1 MALSRSNLPLFCL
14 ALASVTSY
22 ATAVAPPTAHASDE
36 VRQPLSLNPQ
46 QKINVDAASQELD
59 YKTNTVVFRQ
69 IVVSQGATR
78 VRADHARAT
87 GLNFENSRWTFQG
100 NVQIDAPPRG
110 NLRSEQAT
118 VEFRDNRIA
127 GVTITGK
134 PAQFEQ
140 QRADD
145 LGMEKGHA
153 DQIVYD
159 VDQGTVLLSND
170 AWISDGRNEMSAPS
184 ISYSIR
190 EQKVLATSSGA
201 HQGVHIVITPP
212 QTPPKPDP
220 PRDDKGKAATGPPR
234 ASSAPV
240 PPLPGSS

>member
-1 MALSRSNLPLFCL
+1 ALSRSNLRFLCL
-14 ALASVTSY
+14 ALAPLVSC
-22 ATAVAPPTAHASDE
+22 ATAAGTTAAPGTDA
-36 VRQPLSLNPQ
+36 RQPLSLNPQ

-59 YKTNTVVFRQ
+59 YHTNTVVFTQ

-78 VRADHARAT
+78 VRAEHAHAT

-110 NLRSEQAT
+110 SLRSEQAT

-127 GVTITGK
+127 GVTITGN

-159 VDQGTVLLSND
+159 VNQGTVLLTND

-190 EQKVLATSSGA
+190 EQK
-201 HQGVHIVITPP
+201 
-212 QTPPKPDP
+212 
-220 PRDDKGKAATGPPR
+220 
-234 ASSAPV
+234 
-240 PPLPGSS
+240 

>member
-1 MALSRSNLPLFCL
+1 MALSRSSLCLLCL
-14 ALASVTSY
+14 ALASLAAY
-22 ATAVAPPTAHASDE
+22 ATAAGPVAARTADS

-46 QKINVDAASQELD
+46 QKINVDAASQEID
-59 YKTNTVVFRQ
+59 TKTNTVIFRQ
-69 IVVSQGATR
+69 IVVSQGETR

-110 NLRSEQAT
+110 SLQSEQAT
-118 VEFRDNRIA
+118 VAFRDNRIA

-159 VDQGTVLLSND
+159 VNQGTVLLTKD

-201 HQGVHIVITPP
+201 NQGVHIVITPP
-212 QTPPKPDP
+212 PAPPKPGP
-220 PRDDKGKAATGPPR
+220 PRNDKGTTEPPR
-234 ASSAPV
+234 ASGAS
-240 PPLPGSS
+240 PPPPAGRP